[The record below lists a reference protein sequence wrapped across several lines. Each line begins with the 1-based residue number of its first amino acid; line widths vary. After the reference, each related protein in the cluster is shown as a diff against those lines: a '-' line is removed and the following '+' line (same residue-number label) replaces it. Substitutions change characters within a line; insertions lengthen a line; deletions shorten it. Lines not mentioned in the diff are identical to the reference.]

1 MIDAAML
8 KPVMSMAGLTFMVW
22 VRLYQVRI
30 PEMQRRRIDPQSI
43 AGSAAKAATLQDT
56 RASDNFS
63 NLFEMPVLFYVAAF
77 TAILAGMVTPVS
89 LGLAWTYVG
98 LRALHSLIQCT
109 YNRVMHRFIVYA
121 LSSLTLLALW
131 AYLALYGLW

>member
-1 MIDAAML
+1 MTLMRRKRSVPALDYFLATPLDEALARHHEVDPAAQALALFHDAAVSVPAYRRFL
-8 KPVMSMAGLTFMVW
+8 AGFGVE
-22 VRLYQVRI
+22 
-30 PEMQRRRIDPQSI
+30 PAEMRS
-43 AGSAAKAATLQDT
+43 L
-56 RASDNFS
+56 
-63 NLFEMPVLFYVAAF
+63 AAF

-131 AYLALYGLW
+131 AYLALYERW